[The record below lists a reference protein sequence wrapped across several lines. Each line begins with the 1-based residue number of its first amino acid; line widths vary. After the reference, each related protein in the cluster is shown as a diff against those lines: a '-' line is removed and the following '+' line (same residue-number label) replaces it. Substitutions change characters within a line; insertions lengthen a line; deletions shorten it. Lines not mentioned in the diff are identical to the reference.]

1 MMKSLFGSLCFIFSI
16 SIFAQNT
23 EYKALITELQNN
35 LIEVQTGS
43 ETYTHK
49 VEIINHSTLKYTQVE
64 VDKKGNQ
71 EELIY
76 EFNVADLDPYVVRE
90 ETRQDI
96 IYLSLTVDNGQKF
109 IKVYENGEA
118 KGYASNMLMVTKNID
133 NARFLK
139 DLIKKAIPL
148 AEEIMSNK
156 LEAETY
162 TEMQIWLEKNVVNA
176 ESGSK
181 SYNQTLVTLNDFPGT
196 VRFIQTEITAKSSE
210 ERQYIFNL
218 ADININSLKFDISG
232 SSFSLDFETKRKQRL
247 IKVLENGVP
256 DGFES
261 EIVIFTNNV
270 EEARDLKNI
279 LTRVVPLA
287 QDKVEASI
295 QPLKTLQAVFDYLGR
310 FIKNI
315 DYGDESLEQSIEG
328 GCLIEYTRV
337 ESDAKSTKKLK
348 AEFNLIDINKNLID
362 YDISSDKMF
371 VAFSTRESLDLIKK
385 HENNDFYRYDDEL
398 KIYAENIE
406 VARRIKA
413 GLEDLIG
420 ICERDYVDPFADMTK
435 EQKINWLVE
444 NMDEVRVGDKTITQ
458 KFETINHSD
467 LEKIKLT
474 KLEVDSKGSQEE
486 IFEFNFTDINPK
498 SIQYKI
504 GSKTLAISFETKFKE
519 DIIKYYKDGEI
530 KNYKDGFEL
539 SMTDIEAARNV
550 ILVFNQIIAEL
561 NE

>member
-1 MMKSLFGSLCFIFSI
+1 MKSLFGSLCFIFSI

-156 LEAETY
+156 LKAETY
-162 TEMQIWLEKNVVNA
+162 AEMQIWLEKNVVNA

-181 SYNQTLVTLNDFPGT
+181 SYNQTLVTLNDFPGN

-295 QPLKTLQAVFDYLGR
+295 QPLKNLQAVFDYLGR

-315 DYGDESLEQSIEG
+315 DYGDESFEQSIEG

-362 YDISSDKMF
+362 YDISSDKMYVEF
-371 VAFSTRESLDLIKK
+371 TTKESLDLIRTF
-385 HENNDFYRYDDEL
+385 ENNEFYRYDDEL

-413 GLEDLIG
+413 GLEHLIG
-420 ICERDYVDPFADMTK
+420 ICERGYVDPFADMTK

-458 KFETINHSD
+458 KFETINQSD

-474 KLEVDSKGSQEE
+474 KLEIDSKGSQEE

-539 SMTDIEAARNV
+539 SMTDIETARNV